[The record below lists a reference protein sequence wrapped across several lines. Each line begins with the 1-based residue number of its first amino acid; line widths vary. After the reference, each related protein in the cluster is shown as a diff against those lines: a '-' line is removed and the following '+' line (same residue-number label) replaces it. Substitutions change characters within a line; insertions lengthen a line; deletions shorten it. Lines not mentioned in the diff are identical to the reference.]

1 MSTSFQE
8 QQSKLTRS
16 CWTCFSRGW
25 SRSTS
30 EQVEHNKHSIRQG
43 KKDAVDLA
51 AANYLE
57 FLKEG
62 RKAILEDAVILQD
75 KYPKHRIFNLP
86 CFKLPQNDSTWG
98 STEAEKRIVQ
108 SFQHILCLTQ
118 IGTDNDQLLPQLLKL
133 NTKRRNCSNGNGA
146 KIHFMCT
153 TRLHLT
159 QQDIPVSSILQFLVT
174 SSPADLCTI
183 TFPFKVW
190 KSALRVRLSFCCN
203 SVIQSS
209 SLRPF

>member
-1 MSTSFQE
+1 MLQTPTEWQHMG
-8 QQSKLTRS
+8 QH
-16 CWTCFSRGW
+16 W
-25 SRSTS
+25 
-30 EQVEHNKHSIRQG
+30 
-43 KKDAVDLA
+43 
-51 AANYLE
+51 
-57 FLKEG
+57 G
-62 RKAILEDAVILQD
+62 R
-75 KYPKHRIFNLP
+75 
-86 CFKLPQNDSTWG
+86 
-98 STEAEKRIVQ
+98 KRIVQ
-108 SFQHILCLTQ
+108 SFQHNLCLTK

-133 NTKRRNCSNGNGA
+133 NTKRRHCSNGNGV

-190 KSALRVRLSFCCN
+190 KSALRVPLSFCCN

-209 SLRPF
+209 SLRPFWRNCLEFFRSLCFSSTEGN